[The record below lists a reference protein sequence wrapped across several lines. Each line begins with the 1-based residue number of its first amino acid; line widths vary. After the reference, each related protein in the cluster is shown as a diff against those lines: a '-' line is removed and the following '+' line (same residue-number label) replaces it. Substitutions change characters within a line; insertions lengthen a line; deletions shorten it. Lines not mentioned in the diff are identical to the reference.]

1 MSLKRSLSSGR
12 SSFGGGGEA
21 GAKVDRQE
29 LYDELKRLA
38 GTGEAFTPVDVSLA
52 IGAGEPQVSKALLGL
67 AAEGY
72 LEKAEV
78 GKYRA
83 TTVADLSQ
91 AEFLKAFAR
100 ASKVDST
107 RQRDLSEIGRLKQ
120 NNDTMRQRL
129 LAAIA
134 ERDHYLGV
142 LKKHGIDPGPAPVPV
157 APSAAAPTAPL
168 EASAPPPAASAPVE
182 ASAPPPAASA
192 PVVEAAAPPP
202 VESAAPPPALRL
214 PSSAASAAPGPHAL
228 SVPSPEPA
236 EAPSGPGD
244 DHGHEEAHQEGHQE
258 DGAGHDAGV
267 GPEHHG

>member
-1 MSLKRSLSSGR
+1 MSLKRSVSSGR
-12 SSFGGGGEA
+12 SFGAGGEA

-38 GTGEAFTPVDVSLA
+38 AAGESFTPVDIALT

-83 TTVADLSQ
+83 VATIGEIGQ

-107 RQRDLSEIGRLKQ
+107 RQRDLSEIGRLKH

-129 LAAIA
+129 LTAIA
-134 ERDHYLGV
+134 ERDHYLAA
-142 LKKHGIDPGPAPVPV
+142 LKKHGIDPGPAPTPVVPGVPAV
-157 APSAAAPTAPL
+157 APA
-168 EASAPPPAASAPVE
+168 ESAPAANE
-182 ASAPPPAASA
+182 
-192 PVVEAAAPPP
+192 
-202 VESAAPPPALRL
+202 
-214 PSSAASAAPGPHAL
+214 AASAAPGPAAL
-228 SVPSPEPA
+228 TVPSPEPV

-244 DHGHEEAHQEGHQE
+244 DHGH
-258 DGAGHDAGV
+258 DVGASAG
-267 GPEHHG
+267 PDHG